1 MMTLLEKLKNGLARE
16 RFSAHMPGHKY
27 RALHAANWYQVDT
40 TEIDGTDNLFA
51 ADGILAQSMADI
63 AAIYGVA
70 ATRLLVNGSTVGL
83 LSAILANSAPG
94 DTILI
99 GRDSHKAVFN
109 ACQLGQLNS
118 QTVMPKLAK
127 SGISLG
133 YDCDEIIA
141 QLEQNS
147 AIKLVVLTS
156 PSYYGYT
163 TDVSKIVEK
172 LNARAGLLIVD
183 EAHGAH
189 LKFCQ
194 NGGSTVEQGAHIVVQ
209 SAHKMLAALTQ
220 SAMLHYNNGLPS
232 AVIERVDHYLEMLQ
246 SSSPSY
252 LLMSSIDCAVKD
264 MQAKRAEHL
273 KFERQLCRIVE
284 AQLSDWLPTQ
294 LPQDRFKL
302 WLETAR
308 CGYSG
313 LTFEKHL
320 QDAGIFAELAN
331 DWGVLLYLSH
341 YNTVADLEAIVEAVK
356 AFAKTAP
363 HPATPIVFNRSTERL
378 VDTNG
383 YNIVA
388 LPLER
393 AIGYY
398 VAEDV
403 IPYPPGIRLV
413 MTGEKL
419 TADQIKT
426 IIKLRAAGHTIIGM
440 ADRRLLTIRVYEEM

>member
-1 MMTLLEKLKNGLARE
+1 MATLLENLMEQLKKE

-27 RALHAANWYQVDT
+27 RPLHRANWYQVDT
-40 TEIDGTDNLFA
+40 TEIAGTDNLFA
-51 ADGILAQSMADI
+51 AEDILAQSMADI

-70 ATRLLVNGSTVGL
+70 ASRLLVNGSTVGL
-83 LSAILANSAPG
+83 LSAILANSARG

-109 ACQLGQLNS
+109 ACQLGELNC
-118 QTVMPKLAK
+118 QTVMPKLSK

-133 YDCDEIIA
+133 YDCAEIVA
-141 QLEQNS
+141 QLNHNR

-163 TDVSKIVEK
+163 TDVSEIVK
-172 LNARAGLLIVD
+172 TLNDRAGLLIVD

-189 LKFCQ
+189 LQFCQ
-194 NGGSTVEQGAHIVVQ
+194 NGGSTVPQGAHIVVQ

-220 SAMLHYNNGLPS
+220 SAMLHYNKGLS
-232 AVIERVDHYLEMLQ
+232 AAVIARVDRYLEMLQ

-252 LLMSSIDCAVKD
+252 LLMSSIDSAVKD
-264 MQAKRAEHL
+264 MQAKRAAHL
-273 KFERQLCRIVE
+273 AFESQLCDIVE
-284 AQLSDWLPTQ
+284 RELSDWLPRQ

-302 WLETAR
+302 WLETAP

-313 LTFEKHL
+313 LEFEKRL
-320 QDAGIFAELAN
+320 QAAGIFAELAN

-341 YNTVADLEAIVEAVK
+341 YNTVADLEAIVNSVK
-356 AFAKTAP
+356 SFDKAAP
-363 HPATPIVFNRSTERL
+363 YPATPVAFNQSTERL
-378 VDTNG
+378 AAVAD
-383 YNIVA
+383 YDIVT

-393 AIGYY
+393 AIGHY
-398 VAEDV
+398 VAEDI

-413 MTGEKL
+413 MTAEKL
-419 TADQIKT
+419 TGDQIET
-426 IIKLRAAGHTIIGM
+426 IIKLRAAGHTIIGT
-440 ADRRLLTIRVYEEM
+440 ADRTLRTVRVYQK